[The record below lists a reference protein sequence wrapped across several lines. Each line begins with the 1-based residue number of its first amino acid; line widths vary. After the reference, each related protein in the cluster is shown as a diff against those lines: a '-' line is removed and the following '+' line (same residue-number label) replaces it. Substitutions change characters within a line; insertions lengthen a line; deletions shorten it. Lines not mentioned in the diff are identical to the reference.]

1 MVYTLYEKKGHTVIV
16 TLNRPEKL
24 NAYRSEDIRE
34 LEKRWYEF
42 RDDPD
47 AWTAILTGAGKAFCA
62 GHDLAGL
69 EELCE
74 PEPPSLHYRNL
85 ELFKPVICAV
95 NGHALGGGCSMTMGC
110 DIRIAAED
118 ATFGYPQPN
127 YALTSLGGHQWMP
140 RMTFRGIAMEMM
152 LTGDRM
158 TAQEAYRVGLINK
171 VVPLAELMPAAL
183 KLAERINSNGP
194 LAVRATKEDFLLGE
208 RQLWQPDGT
217 NFSRLNFAK
226 LWLTSEDV
234 KEGMKAFQE
243 KRKPVY
249 KGK

>member
-1 MVYTLYEKKGHTVIV
+1 
-16 TLNRPEKL
+16 
-24 NAYRSEDIRE
+24 
-34 LEKRWYEF
+34 
-42 RDDPD
+42 
-47 AWTAILTGAGKAFCA
+47 
-62 GHDLAGL
+62 
-69 EELCE
+69 
-74 PEPPSLHYRNL
+74 
-85 ELFKPVICAV
+85 
-95 NGHALGGGCSMTMGC
+95 
-110 DIRIAAED
+110 
-118 ATFGYPQPN
+118 
-127 YALTSLGGHQWMP
+127 
-140 RMTFRGIAMEMM
+140 MEMM